1 MGNRLGRYAVWIG
14 VALVGALCWGMLA
27 LSRGETINAGWM
39 LFAAIPSY
47 AIAFRFYAKF
57 IRDRV
62 LVSDDNRAPPGER
75 LNNGRDFEPMDRRI
89 LFGHHFAAIAGAGP
103 LVGPVL
109 AAQFGFLPGTVWI
122 IVGVIL
128 AGAVQDMTTLF
139 FSMRRDGKSLGQM
152 AREEIGPVGGVAA
165 LIAVLSIID

>member
-39 LFAAIPSY
+39 LFAAIASY

-62 LVSDDNRAPPGER
+62 LVSDDNRATRASG
-75 LNNGRDFEPMDRRI
+75 
-89 LFGHHFAAIAGAGP
+89 
-103 LVGPVL
+103 
-109 AAQFGFLPGTVWI
+109 
-122 IVGVIL
+122 
-128 AGAVQDMTTLF
+128 
-139 FSMRRDGKSLGQM
+139 
-152 AREEIGPVGGVAA
+152 
-165 LIAVLSIID
+165 